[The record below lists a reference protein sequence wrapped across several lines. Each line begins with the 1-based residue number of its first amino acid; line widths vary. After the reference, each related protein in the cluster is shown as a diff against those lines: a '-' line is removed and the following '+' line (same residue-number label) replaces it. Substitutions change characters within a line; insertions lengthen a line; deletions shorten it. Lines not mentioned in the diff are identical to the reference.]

1 MEVPQTNPPLTDGPV
16 TVTESVTQRILVV
29 DDSATARV
37 LVEGLL
43 RDAQFET
50 LAVSD
55 GAAALASF
63 EAFRPDLVVL
73 DINMPGMDGL
83 EVCRRIRATDAGKAL
98 PVLFLTGD
106 ERPQTQAQAIM
117 AGGDDLIHKPSLQ
130 GQLLIRVRSLL
141 RIRQLHAAL
150 EQESASLRALQ
161 ASQEGLFRFIVHDL
175 KTPLQGILT
184 GAELV
189 ARDAHMAPDSLRLAN
204 LIQKAALQMERMVQ
218 DILVVCRQGRL
229 TPLPQVF
236 DLRAVLQEWLDEL
249 ASSVAR
255 RKIKLINEVPPKVMI
270 EADLELVRRCVLNL
284 LDNAIKYGPS
294 HNEILVEATLESE
307 DCRLTIT
314 DQGPGIPED
323 MRDRIFDPFARLER
337 DASLARISSGL
348 GLAFCREVALAHGGK
363 IWAEPGEPQGS
374 TFILT
379 LPLPRKPA

>member
-1 MEVPQTNPPLTDGPV
+1 M
-16 TVTESVTQRILVV
+16 TEPVTQRILVV
-29 DDSATARV
+29 DDSATARM

-50 LAVSD
+50 FAVSD
-55 GAAALASF
+55 GAAALAAF
-63 EAFRPDLVVL
+63 ETFRPDLVVL

-83 EVCRRIRATDAGKAL
+83 EVCRRIRATDAGRAL

-106 ERPQTQAQAIM
+106 ERPQTQAEAIT
-117 AGGDDLIHKPSLQ
+117 AGGDDLIRKPSLQ

-189 ARDAHMAPDSLRLAN
+189 ARDEHMAPENLRLAT
-204 LIQKAALQMERMVQ
+204 LIQKSALQMERMVQ

-236 DLRAVLQEWLDEL
+236 DLRTVLQEWLDEL

-255 RKIKLINEVPPKVMI
+255 RKIKLLNEVPSEVVI
-270 EADLELVRRCVLNL
+270 EADLNLVRRCVLNL

-294 HNEILVEATLESE
+294 QNEIRVEATLEPE

-323 MRDRIFDPFARLER
+323 MRDRIFDPFARLDR

-348 GLAFCREVALAHGGK
+348 GLAFCREVALAHGGR